1 MKKLFL
7 TDFKRLLQSKTSIII
22 TILAPLI
29 LAVLISLTIAPLY
42 FSDVRLDYF
51 HITVLNEDTD
61 PSTRLIVD
69 SLIKSDTMKGLI
81 DVRFVDTK
89 QEGLDSLEEGSV
101 AFIHIPPGLQDSLYY
116 GDQVIINYYGN
127 KERPLENALLL
138 EALVPGID
146 LVNYSQNAVNELYYS
161 IKPIDQQLASD
172 VFFDT
177 SAYLLVQ
184 GMAIDDIYA
193 PTQEFS
199 PLSDILPVE
208 FYAACLLILFVAL
221 AALPIARITEDDKK
235 GDLLQRQLIGGIS
248 PAKSFMSKWIAGTLL
263 LFIQYAVLCLA
274 LLIMTGR
281 FSYFA
286 GNVLMLL
293 GCSLLFCAF
302 ASLVMI
308 VIALSSK
315 SAVYVS
321 LTVVLSMAALGG
333 LIIPSAYMPEALR
346 AVSGYTPF
354 APALRMSLAGM
365 FNANIDNVGLYFT
378 VIAAYIVVLLPI
390 GLKSYVRR
398 QG

>member
-7 TDFKRLLQSKTSIII
+7 TDLKRLLQSKTSIII

-29 LAVLISLTIAPLY
+29 LIVLISLTIAPLY

-61 PSTRLIVD
+61 PSTKLIAD
-69 SLIKSDTMKGLI
+69 SLIKSDTLKGLI

-127 KERPLENALLL
+127 KDRPLENALLL

-161 IKPIDQQLASD
+161 IKPVDQQLASD
-172 VFFDT
+172 VFFET

-208 FYAACLLILFVAL
+208 FYAACLLVLFVAL
-221 AALPIARITEDDKK
+221 AALPIARITEDDRK
-235 GDLLQRQLIGGIS
+235 GGLLQRQIIGGI
-248 PAKSFMSKWIAGTLL
+248 PPVKSFVSKWAAGTLM
-263 LFIQYAVLCLA
+263 LFIQYTVLCFA
-274 LLIMTGR
+274 LLMITGR
-281 FSYFA
+281 LTYFA
-286 GNVLMLL
+286 GSTLILL
-293 GCSLLFCAF
+293 GCSLLFCAL
-302 ASLVMI
+302 ASLFMI
-308 VIALSSK
+308 VIALNSK
-315 SAVYVS
+315 SAVYIS
-321 LTVVLSMAALGG
+321 LSVILTLAALGG
-333 LIIPSAYMPEALR
+333 LIIPSAYMPEILR
-346 AVSGYTPF
+346 TVSGYTPF

-365 FNANIDNVGLYFT
+365 FNAKIDNIGIYFA
-378 VIAAYIVVLLPI
+378 VLAAYIAVLLPI
-390 GLKSYVRR
+390 GIRSYVRR

>member
-1 MKKLFL
+1 MK
-7 TDFKRLLQSKTSIII
+7 TPT
-22 TILAPLI
+22 
-29 LAVLISLTIAPLY
+29 
-42 FSDVRLDYF
+42 
-51 HITVLNEDTD
+51 
-61 PSTRLIVD
+61 PSTKLIAD
-69 SLIKSDTMKGLI
+69 SLIKSDTLKGLI

-127 KERPLENALLL
+127 KDRPLENALLL

-161 IKPIDQQLASD
+161 IKPVDQQLASD
-172 VFFDT
+172 VFFET

-208 FYAACLLILFVAL
+208 FYAACLLVLFVAL
-221 AALPIARITEDDKK
+221 AALPIARITEDDRK
-235 GDLLQRQLIGGIS
+235 GGLLQRQIIGGI
-248 PAKSFMSKWIAGTLL
+248 PPVKSFVSKWAAGTLM
-263 LFIQYAVLCLA
+263 LFIQYTVLCFA
-274 LLIMTGR
+274 LLMITGR
-281 FSYFA
+281 LTYFA
-286 GNVLMLL
+286 GSALMLL
-293 GCSLLFCAF
+293 GCSLLFCAL

-308 VIALSSK
+308 VIALNSK
-315 SAVYVS
+315 SAVYIS
-321 LTVVLSMAALGG
+321 LSIVLTLAALGG
-333 LIIPSAYMPEALR
+333 LIIPSAYMPEVLR
-346 AVSGYTPF
+346 TVSGYTPF

-365 FNANIDNVGLYFT
+365 FNAKIDNIGIYFA
-378 VIAAYIVVLLPI
+378 VLAAYIAVLLPI
-390 GLKSYVRR
+390 GIRSYVRR

>member
-29 LAVLISLTIAPLY
+29 LVVLISLTIAPLY

-61 PSTRLIVD
+61 PSTKLIAD
-69 SLIKSDTMKGLI
+69 SLIKSDTLKGLI

-127 KERPLENALLL
+127 KDRPLENALLL

-146 LVNYSQNAVNELYYS
+146 LVNYSQNAVSELYFS
-161 IKPIDQQLASD
+161 IKPIDKQLASD
-172 VFFDT
+172 VFLET
-177 SAYLLVQ
+177 SAYLLIN

-208 FYAACLLILFVAL
+208 FYAACLLLLFVAL
-221 AALPIARITEDDKK
+221 GGLPIARITEDDKK
-235 GDLLQRQLIGGIS
+235 GGLLQRQLIGGIS
-248 PAKSFMSKWIAGTLL
+248 SFKSFISKWTAGTLL
-263 LFIQYAVLCLA
+263 LFIQYTVLSFA
-274 LLIMTGR
+274 LLVITGR
-281 FSYFA
+281 LSYFA
-286 GNVLMLL
+286 GNIAMLF
-293 GCSLLFCAF
+293 GCSLLFCALV
-302 ASLVMI
+302 SLVMI
-308 VIALSSK
+308 LIALNSK
-315 SAVYVS
+315 SAVYVALTTMLS
-321 LTVVLSMAALGG
+321 LAAFGG
-333 LIIPSAYMPEALR
+333 LIIPSAYMPEAMR
-346 AVSGYTPF
+346 VISGYTPF
-354 APALRMSLAGM
+354 APALRLSLAGM
-365 FNANIDNVGLYFT
+365 FNADIENVGLYFA
-378 VIAAYIVVLLPI
+378 VILVYIAVLAPI
-390 GLKSYVRR
+390 GIRSYVRR
-398 QG
+398 EK

>member
-29 LAVLISLTIAPLY
+29 LVVLISLTIAPLY

-51 HITVLNEDTD
+51 HITILNEDTD
-61 PSTRLIVD
+61 PSTKLIAD
-69 SLIKSDTMKGLI
+69 SLIKSDTLKGLI

-127 KERPLENALLL
+127 KDRPLENALLL

-146 LVNYSQNAVNELYYS
+146 LVNYSQNAVNELYFS
-161 IKPIDQQLASD
+161 IKPLDKQLASD
-172 VFFDT
+172 VFFET
-177 SAYLLVQ
+177 SAYLLIK
-184 GMAIDDIYA
+184 GMAIDYIYA

-208 FYAACLLILFVAL
+208 FYAACLLLLFVAL
-221 AALPIARITEDDKK
+221 GALPIARITEDDKK
-235 GDLLQRQLIGGIS
+235 GGLLQRQLIGGIS
-248 PAKSFMSKWIAGTLL
+248 AMKSFISKWAAGTLL
-263 LFIQYAVLCLA
+263 LFIQYTVLCFA
-274 LLIMTGR
+274 LLVITGR
-281 FSYFA
+281 LSYFA
-286 GNVLMLL
+286 GNVPMLL
-293 GCSLLFCAF
+293 GCSLLFCILV
-302 ASLVMI
+302 SLIMI
-308 VIALSSK
+308 VIAINSK

-321 LTVVLSMAALGG
+321 LTAVLSLAALGG
-333 LIIPSAYMPEALR
+333 LIIPSAYMPEAMR
-346 AVSGYTPF
+346 AISGYTPF

-365 FNANIDNVGLYFT
+365 FNADIKNVGLYFAVMLVYIT
-378 VIAAYIVVLLPI
+378 VLAPI
-390 GLKSYVRR
+390 GIRSYVRR
-398 QG
+398 ER